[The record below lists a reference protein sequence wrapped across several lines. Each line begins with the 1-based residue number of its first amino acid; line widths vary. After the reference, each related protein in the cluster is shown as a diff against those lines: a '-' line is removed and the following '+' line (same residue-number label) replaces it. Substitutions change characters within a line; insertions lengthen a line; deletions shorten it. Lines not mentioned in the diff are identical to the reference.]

1 MMVVP
6 SADNHVLATRLL
18 PRHRKAWIGALAF
31 TAVVLGIGAP
41 VLARPTHTAVHT
53 AAHTA
58 AADKTATSKLPIGK
72 AVVLGLVE
80 GVTEFLPVSSTGH
93 LLVAERLMD
102 VGTKNDADKKATDAY
117 TVIIQLGAI
126 LAVLLVSWKR
136 VLEVLQG
143 LIGKSAIGRRLLI
156 ALICAFVPAAAV
168 GVLFNDA
175 IDKRL
180 LKPTPVALAWLAK
193 FKRATFIPM
202 RSP

>member
-1 MMVVP
+1 MVVP

-41 VLARPTHTAVHT
+41 VLARPTHTAVHTAVHT

-143 LIGKSAIGRRLLI
+143 LNEGDQNLHGMEAHAKDEAQVTLT
-156 ALICAFVPAAAV
+156 
-168 GVLFNDA
+168 
-175 IDKRL
+175 DKRAVL
-180 LKPTPVALAWLAK
+180 LRKSMNDVWRAALVELEA
-193 FKRATFIPM
+193 
-202 RSP
+202 